1 MMVVIIVRMVSKMKP
16 NSVKI
21 MPIVSDSKKKELSR
35 YLQNN
40 FDVYSRSYQD
50 FRQ

>member
-1 MMVVIIVRMVSKMKP
+1 MKQ

-21 MPIVSDSKKKELSR
+21 MPIVSVLNQMEQNT

-50 FRQ
+50 LRR

>member
-16 NSVKI
+16 NSIKI
-21 MPIVSDSKKKELSR
+21 LPIVSDSNKKEQNA

-50 FRQ
+50 LGQ